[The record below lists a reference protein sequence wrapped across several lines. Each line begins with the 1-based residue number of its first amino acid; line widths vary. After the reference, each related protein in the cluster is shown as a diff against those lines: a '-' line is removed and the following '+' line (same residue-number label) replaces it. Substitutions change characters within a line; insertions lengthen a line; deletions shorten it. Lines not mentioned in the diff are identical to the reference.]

1 MEGSLSPPG
10 PITCLANRR
19 SSSTGRAS
27 RSEERVTGARCAL
40 AASNAST
47 RRSSR
52 SRRSRIPAVVGLLT
66 AVCSFSKY
74 CLRAATR
81 ISEGVTWSREA
92 ASKSWECSS
101 GGIRAPTIGETI
113 VKMFAV
119 DNSAQ
124 ILPERSGI
132 RPSCNR
138 MGWWGIPSIAPVG
151 RAAGVYAVGRGVI
164 GVAVAF
170 SGWPWRFVCPNATRP
185 PKTPLKRH
193 PTAP

>member
-1 MEGSLSPPG
+1 MMSD
-10 PITCLANRR
+10 
-19 SSSTGRAS
+19 
-27 RSEERVTGARCAL
+27 
-40 AASNAST
+40 
-47 RRSSR
+47 
-52 SRRSRIPAVVGLLT
+52 
-66 AVCSFSKY
+66 
-74 CLRAATR
+74 
-81 ISEGVTWSREA
+81 GVTWSRDA

-151 RAAGVYAVGRGVI
+151 RAAGVYAVGRGVME
-164 GVAVAF
+164 
-170 SGWPWRFVCPNATRP
+170 N
-185 PKTPLKRH
+185 KTPLKRH